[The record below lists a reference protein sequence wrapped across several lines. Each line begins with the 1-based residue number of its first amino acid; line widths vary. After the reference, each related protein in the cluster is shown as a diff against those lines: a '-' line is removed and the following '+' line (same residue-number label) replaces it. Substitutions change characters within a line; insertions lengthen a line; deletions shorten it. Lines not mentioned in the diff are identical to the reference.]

1 MVNIIFQEEEVDDF
15 NFIGTFDKT
24 YDVNKGPVSQTD
36 ECGIC
41 LTEFNK
47 GERVVILKCTVN
59 KDENA

>member
-1 MVNIIFQEEEVDDF
+1 MEDF

-24 YDVNKGPVSQTD
+24 YDVNKGAVSQTD

-41 LTEFNK
+41 LTEFNM